1 MEDKKLMWFSVHIL
15 SFYGNFLFFPGLG
28 RCHHGVMC
36 WCKLGL
42 CCGEIELTS
51 NEVSKFADSSLR
63 HRLRE
68 VRMIRRRNQLADPCA
83 WAKLW
88 CHHPSFMSTVVL
100 QLMHICLHERFDGW
114 CVELW
119 LEYWSR
125 LGEFWKSS
133 SWHLPLDPELQ
144 ALIIFEVSC
153 TEVSKFK
160 H

>member
-1 MEDKKLMWFSVHIL
+1 MEHKRLMWLSVHFLLIN
-15 SFYGNFLFFPGLG
+15 GNFLFFPGLG
-28 RCHHGVMC
+28 RYHHGVMC
-36 WCKLGL
+36 WGKLGL
-42 CCGEIELTS
+42 CYGEIELTS
-51 NEVSKFADSSLR
+51 SEVSKVTDSSL
-63 HRLRE
+63 HYCLKE
-68 VRMIRRRNQLADPCA
+68 VKMICRRNQRADPYS
-83 WAKLW
+83 WKNW